1 MNDEIL
7 KKLGYNN
14 IALEMM
20 LKRYAEID
28 PRDLIM
34 ESEIPSR
41 NPDSLKDPFTR
52 QLDEIESKLK
62 EIIKLINNLPSIHPK
77 EERYDRDSH
86 IFPMHQR
93 HASEYINLTLTEIE
107 NIRNIE

>member
-28 PRDLIM
+28 PSVLIM

-62 EIIKLINNLPSIHPK
+62 EVGKLIVKIMSHPN
-77 EERYDRDSH
+77 EEIYDQDSH
-86 IFPMHQR
+86 IFPMHKR
-93 HASEYINLTLTEIE
+93 HAIEYINDALTEIE
-107 NIRNIE
+107 NIRNIT

>member
-14 IALEMM
+14 IALEIM
-20 LKRYAEID
+20 LKREAQID
-28 PRDLIM
+28 FNIKDIIM

-41 NPDSLKDPFTR
+41 NPDPFTR

-62 EIIKLINNLPSIHPK
+62 EVIKLIEVIESHPN
-77 EERYDRDSH
+77 EERYDEDSR
-86 IFPMHQR
+86 IFPMHKKY
-93 HASEYINLTLTEIE
+93 AIEYINDSLTEIE

>member
-28 PRDLIM
+28 PSYLIM

-41 NPDSLKDPFTR
+41 NPDSLKDPFTQR
-52 QLDEIESKLK
+52 LDEIESKLK
-62 EIIKLINNLPSIHPK
+62 EVGKLIVKIKSHPN
-77 EERYDRDSH
+77 EERYDQDSH
-86 IFPMHQR
+86 IFPMHKR
-93 HASEYINLTLTEIE
+93 HAIEYIIDALTEIE
-107 NIRNIE
+107 NIRNIT

>member
-14 IALEMM
+14 IALEIM
-20 LKRYAEID
+20 LKREAQID
-28 PRDLIM
+28 FDIIM
-34 ESEIPSR
+34 ESERPSR
-41 NPDSLKDPFTR
+41 NPDPFTR

-62 EIIKLINNLPSIHPK
+62 EVIKLIEVIESHPN
-77 EERYDRDSH
+77 EERYDEDSR
-86 IFPMHQR
+86 IFPMHKKY
-93 HASEYINLTLTEIE
+93 AIEYINDSLTEIE

>member
-34 ESEIPSR
+34 ESEIPGR
-41 NPDSLKDPFTR
+41 NPDPFTR

-62 EIIKLINNLPSIHPK
+62 EVGKLIVKIKSHPN
-77 EERYDRDSH
+77 EERYDQDSH
-86 IFPMHQR
+86 IFPMHKR
-93 HASEYINLTLTEIE
+93 HVIEYINEALTEIE
-107 NIRNIE
+107 NIRNIT

>member
-14 IALEMM
+14 IALEIM
-20 LKRYAEID
+20 LKREGQINYDI
-28 PRDLIM
+28 IM

-62 EIIKLINNLPSIHPK
+62 EVIKLINNLPSIHPK

-93 HASEYINLTLTEIE
+93 HALEYINDTLTEIE

>member
-20 LKRYAEID
+20 LKREAEID
-28 PRDLIM
+28 PRHIIM

-41 NPDSLKDPFTR
+41 NPDPFKR

-62 EIIKLINNLPSIHPK
+62 EVIKLIEVIESHPN
-77 EERYDRDSH
+77 EEKYDKDSH
-86 IFPMHQR
+86 VFPMHKK
-93 HASEYINLTLTEIE
+93 HAIEYINDCLTEIE